1 MMTDPCTTILKEYL
15 NGIKQVG
22 SFHNIGISA
31 WKINGFPF
39 SGDGDNQMNVWYV
52 VTAMAPQ
59 TTTTYARVTIIDPVG
74 TAFAYDMDTIP
85 DKLKKLTTYRAVE
98 LYLDELDT
106 MLSCSPA
113 AIGKF
118 QTPINLNEVAC
129 SGILHYY
136 KNAKPMVNLSEFKA
150 LSTPLDLL
158 MTQLVDLVTAI
169 VLKSLVDLFSTH
181 VDGELDTLCVLNN

>member
-15 NGIKQVG
+15 NGIESVR
-22 SFHNIGISA
+22 SFHNIGIAA

-39 SGDGDNQMNVWYV
+39 SGDGDNQMNAWYV

-59 TTTTYARVTIIDPVG
+59 TTTYARVTIIDPVG
-74 TAFAYDMDTIP
+74 TVFAYDMDNIP

-106 MLSCSPA
+106 MFCCSPA
-113 AIGKF
+113 ALGKF

-158 MTQLVDLVTAI
+158 MTQLGDLIPAI
-169 VLKSLVDLFSTH
+169 ALKSFVYLFSKY
-181 VDGELDTLCVLNN
+181 VDPELDVLSVLNN